1 MQPFQDFS
9 SWQPEQERQFVVFEQ
24 RTVEASRRAWAIGLF
39 AGIAFGIAM
48 IGITVAVPTEER
60 KMESAASTTPDL
72 GSEAATVPS
81 AATTPAPAAAPVATD
96 PAAAT
101 APAATDPAAATATDP
116 AAAQP
121 AAADPA
127 ASAAPAEGAG
137 ATTAPP
143 PPPGATKAPPTD
155 LVKGQK

>member
-24 RTVEASRRAWAIGLF
+24 RTVEASKRAWAIGLF
-39 AGIAFGIAM
+39 AGIAFGIAV
-48 IGITVAVPTEER
+48 IGITLAVPVDVR

-72 GSEAATVPS
+72 GSEAPSAATVPS
-81 AATTPAPAAAPVATD
+81 AATTPAPAA
-96 PAAAT
+96 

-121 AAADPA
+121 ATDPA
-127 ASAAPAEGAG
+127 AASGAASDGAG

>member
-24 RTVEASRRAWAIGLF
+24 RTVEASKRAWAIGLF

-48 IGITVAVPTEER
+48 IAITLAVPVDVR

-72 GSEAATVPS
+72 GSEAPSAATVPS
-81 AATTPAPAAAPVATD
+81 AAPAPAAAP
-96 PAAAT
+96 AT

-121 AAADPA
+121 VADPA
-127 ASAAPAEGAG
+127 AASGAASDGA
-137 ATTAPP
+137 APP